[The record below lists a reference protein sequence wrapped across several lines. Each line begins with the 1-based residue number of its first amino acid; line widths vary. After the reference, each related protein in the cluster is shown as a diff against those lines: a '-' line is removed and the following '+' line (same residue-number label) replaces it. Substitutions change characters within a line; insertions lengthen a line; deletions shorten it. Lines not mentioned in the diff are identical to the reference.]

1 MCCFVKNIL
10 TKIKIDFINSKKM
23 SEPKNIIIK
32 KARVNNLKNISLS
45 IPRNELIVI
54 SGVSGSGKTSLAFD
68 TIFAEGQRKYIE
80 SLSSYARQFLKRMD
94 KPNVDMI
101 EGLSPAIAV
110 DQKRNNKNP
119 RSTVGTL
126 SEVYD
131 YLKLLYLN
139 IGQTISPVSGNVV
152 KKDSYEDVL
161 KYVLNNKGKKYFIS
175 IYRKTT
181 KENYVRE
188 LEVLLN
194 KGFTRLIIEGEF
206 YTIESVLTSEKKHL
220 DFQVLIDRGVVHV
233 GDENFKFKVV
243 EVCKEAFFEGE
254 GRLLVTFP
262 HEKKEFSN
270 RFELDGIK
278 FLEPSINLFS
288 FNNPYGACS
297 ECGGFGNVLGF
308 DENKIIP
315 NKNLSIF
322 SNCIAPWRT
331 EKMKVWLKPLISNN
345 REYKVNIHKPFNQLS
360 PEETQIIWEGKGAF
374 KGINKFFQYLE
385 KKSYKIQFR
394 IIASRYKGKTKCKMC
409 LGSGIREEANYI
421 KINNKS
427 IIDIV
432 LSPIDNILTFLKELS
447 LTDNE
452 KKLSERP
459 LQEIITR
466 LNYINEIGL
475 GYLTLN
481 RKVNSLSGGEFQRI
495 KLATS
500 LGSSL
505 VGSLYVLDEPTVGL
519 HPHNT
524 NKLIEILRSLKNIG
538 NTVIVV
544 EHDEDVILSSDYLI
558 DIGPGA
564 GSKGGEVVYSGKT
577 KSISKSTDS
586 PTSDFIFNKKKM
598 EKSHVRKHS
607 KKITICQARENNL
620 KNIDVNF
627 PLECLVVVTGVSGS
641 GKSTLVKQ
649 ILHPAL
655 AKRLDKK
662 YDKEGNY
669 GSLKGDIQNIQ
680 NIEMVDQ
687 NPVGRSSRSNPAT
700 YSKAYDAI
708 RKIFSS
714 EGFKSDKSIKPSDF
728 SFNVDGGRCDECL
741 GEGTKKIEMQFMA
754 DLYLECS
761 ACKGKRFKKK
771 ILEITY
777 NDKNIYDVLEMT
789 IEESHLFFSSSRTI
803 QKKLKPMLDVGLGY
817 LRLGQSSSTLSGG
830 EAQRLKLATYLSDDK
845 KLNEKTLFIFDE
857 PSSGL
862 HNKDI
867 SYFMTSVF
875 RLIDSGNSVII
886 IEHNTELIKQ
896 ADWIIDMGPD
906 GGQGGGLV
914 CFEGTPQNLIKL
926 RNNKTAK
933 YLKREFVI

>member
-194 KGFTRLIIEGEF
+194 KGFTRLIIEDEF

-394 IIASRYKGKTKCKMC
+394 IIASRYKGKTKCKRC
-409 LGSGIREEANYI
+409 LSSGIREEANYI

-598 EKSHVRKHS
+598 KKSHVRKHS

>member
-1 MCCFVKNIL
+1 MCCFVKNIF

-194 KGFTRLIIEGEF
+194 KGFTRLIIEDEF

>member
-1 MCCFVKNIL
+1 
-10 TKIKIDFINSKKM
+10 M

-194 KGFTRLIIEGEF
+194 KGFTRLIIEDEF
-206 YTIESVLTSEKKHL
+206 YTIESVLTSEIKHL

-714 EGFKSDKSIKPSDF
+714 QGFKSDKSIKPSDF

-741 GEGTKKIEMQFMA
+741 GDGTKKIEMQFMA

-830 EAQRLKLATYLSDDK
+830 EAQRLKLATYLLDDK

-906 GGQGGGLV
+906 GGQGGGLI

>member
-1 MCCFVKNIL
+1 MP
-10 TKIKIDFINSKKM
+10 
-23 SEPKNIIIK
+23 EPKNIIIK
-32 KARVNNLKNISLS
+32 KARVNNLKNISLN

-139 IGQTISPVSGNVV
+139 IGKTISPISGNVV

-161 KYVLNNKGKKYFIS
+161 NYILTNNEKKYYIS
-175 IYRKTT
+175 INKNSS
-181 KENYVRE
+181 KDNYVRD

-194 KGFTRLIIEGEF
+194 KGFTRVVVGEEF
-206 YTIESVLTSEKKHL
+206 YTIESMLSSKKKHL
-220 DFQVLIDRGVVHV
+220 KFQVLVDRGVVV
-233 GDENFKFKVV
+233 DDENFKFKVV
-243 EVCKEAFFEGE
+243 EVCKEAFFEGD

-262 HEKKEFSN
+262 NKNKEFSN
-270 RFELDGIK
+270 KFELDGIK
-278 FLEPSINLFS
+278 FVEPTINLFS

-297 ECGGFGNVLGF
+297 DCGGFGNVLGF
-308 DENKIIP
+308 DDNKIIP
-315 NKNLSIF
+315 NKNLSII

-331 EKMKVWLKPLISNN
+331 EKMKVWLQPLISNN
-345 REYKVNIHKPFNQLS
+345 REFNIDIHKPYIELS
-360 PEETQIIWEGKGAF
+360 EDEKKIVWEGKGEF
-374 KGINKFFQYLE
+374 KGLNKFFKYLE
-385 KKSYKIQFR
+385 RKSYKIQFR
-394 IIASRYKGKTKCKMC
+394 IIASRYKGKTKCKTC
-409 LGSGIREEANYI
+409 LGSGIRKEAQNV

-427 IIDIV
+427 ILDIV
-432 LSPIDNILTFLKELS
+432 LNPVDKSLKFFNELILTQ
-447 LTDNE
+447 NE
-452 KKLSERP
+452 KKLSERA
-459 LQEIITR
+459 LHEIITR
-466 LNYINEIGL
+466 LNYINDIGL

-524 NKLIEILRSLKNIG
+524 NKLIEILKSLKKIG

-544 EHDEDVILSSDYLI
+544 EHDEDVIMSSDYLI

-564 GSKGGEVVYSGKT
+564 GSKGGEVVYAGDTNSLNKT
-577 KSISKSTDS
+577 TNS
-586 PTSDFIFNKKKM
+586 PTSNFIFNKKKI
-598 EKSHVRKHS
+598 KNIAVRKHS
-607 KKITICQARENNL
+607 KNIIICKAQENNL
-620 KNIDVNF
+620 QNIDVKI
-627 PLECLVVVTGVSGS
+627 PLECLVVITGVSGS
-641 GKSTLVKQ
+641 GKSTLIKQ
-649 ILHPAL
+649 ILYPAL
-655 AKRLDKK
+655 AKRFEKK
-662 YDKEGNY
+662 YEKEGSY
-669 GSLKGDIQNIQ
+669 HSLEGDLDNIQ

-708 RKIFSS
+708 RKIFAI
-714 EGFKSDKSIKPSDF
+714 EGFKHDKSIKPSDF

-741 GEGTKKIEMQFMA
+741 GEGTQKVEMQFMA
-754 DLYLECS
+754 DIYLECI
-761 ACKGKRFKKK
+761 ACKGKRFKKR
-771 ILEITY
+771 ILDIKYY
-777 NDKNIYDVLEMT
+777 NKNIYDVLEMT
-789 IEESHLFFSSSRTI
+789 IEESLNFFSESRVI
-803 QKKLKPMLDVGLGY
+803 QKKLKPMHDVGLGY

-830 EAQRLKLATYLSDDK
+830 EAQRLKLAAYLSDEK

-875 RLIDSGNSVII
+875 RLIENGNSVII

-896 ADWIIDMGPD
+896 ADWVIDMGP
-906 GGQGGGLV
+906 GGGDSGGLI
-914 CFEGTPQNLIKL
+914 CFEGTPQDLTKL
-926 RNNKTAK
+926 KNNKTAK
-933 YLKREFVI
+933 YLKKEFVN

>member
-1 MCCFVKNIL
+1 MP
-10 TKIKIDFINSKKM
+10 
-23 SEPKNIIIK
+23 EPKNIIIK
-32 KARVNNLKNISLS
+32 KARVNNLKNISLN

-139 IGQTISPVSGNVV
+139 IGKTISPISGNVV

-161 KYVLNNKGKKYFIS
+161 NYILTNNEKKYYIS
-175 IYRKTT
+175 INKNSSRD
-181 KENYVRE
+181 NYVRD

-194 KGFTRLIIEGEF
+194 KGFTRVVVGEEF
-206 YTIESVLTSEKKHL
+206 YTIESMLSSKKKHL
-220 DFQVLIDRGVVHV
+220 KFQVLVDRGVVV
-233 GDENFKFKVV
+233 DDENFKFKVV
-243 EVCKEAFFEGE
+243 EVCKEAFFEGD

-262 HEKKEFSN
+262 NKNKEFSN
-270 RFELDGIK
+270 KFELDGIK
-278 FLEPSINLFS
+278 FVEPTINLFS

-297 ECGGFGNVLGF
+297 DCGGFGNVLGF
-308 DENKIIP
+308 DDNKIIP
-315 NKNLSIF
+315 NKNLSII

-331 EKMKVWLKPLISNN
+331 EKMKVWLQPLISNN
-345 REYKVNIHKPFNQLS
+345 REFNIDIHKPYIELS
-360 PEETQIIWEGKGAF
+360 EDEKKIVWEGKGEF
-374 KGINKFFQYLE
+374 KGLNKFFKYLE
-385 KKSYKIQFR
+385 RKSYKIQFR
-394 IIASRYKGKTKCKMC
+394 IIASRYKGKTKCKTC
-409 LGSGIREEANYI
+409 LGSGIRKEAQNV

-427 IIDIV
+427 ILDIV
-432 LSPIDNILTFLKELS
+432 LNPVDKSLKFFNELILTQ
-447 LTDNE
+447 NE
-452 KKLSERP
+452 KKLSERA
-459 LQEIITR
+459 LHEIITR
-466 LNYINEIGL
+466 LNYINDIGL

-524 NKLIEILRSLKNIG
+524 NKLIEILKSLKKIG

-544 EHDEDVILSSDYLI
+544 EHDEDVIMSSDYLI

-564 GSKGGEVVYSGKT
+564 GSKGGEVVYAGDTNSINKT
-577 KSISKSTDS
+577 TNS
-586 PTSDFIFNKKKM
+586 PTSNFIFNKKKI
-598 EKSHVRKHS
+598 KNIAVRKHS
-607 KKITICQARENNL
+607 KNIIICKAQENNL
-620 KNIDVNF
+620 QNIDVKI
-627 PLECLVVVTGVSGS
+627 PLECLVVITGVSGS
-641 GKSTLVKQ
+641 GKSTLIKQ
-649 ILHPAL
+649 ILYPAL
-655 AKRLDKK
+655 AKRFEKK
-662 YDKEGNY
+662 YEKEGSY
-669 GSLKGDIQNIQ
+669 HSLEGDLDNIQ

-708 RKIFSS
+708 RKIFAI
-714 EGFKSDKSIKPSDF
+714 EGFKHDKSIKPSDF

-741 GEGTKKIEMQFMA
+741 GEGTQKVEMQFMA
-754 DLYLECS
+754 DIYLECI
-761 ACKGKRFKKK
+761 ACKGKRFKKR
-771 ILEITY
+771 ILDIKYY
-777 NDKNIYDVLEMT
+777 NKNIYDVLEMT
-789 IEESHLFFSSSRTI
+789 IEESLNFFSESRVI
-803 QKKLKPMLDVGLGY
+803 QKKLKPMHDVGLGY

-830 EAQRLKLATYLSDDK
+830 EAQRLKLAAYLSDEK

-875 RLIDSGNSVII
+875 RLIENGNSVII

-896 ADWIIDMGPD
+896 ADWVIDMGP
-906 GGQGGGLV
+906 GGGDSGGLI
-914 CFEGTPQNLIKL
+914 CFEGTPQNLTKL
-926 RNNKTAK
+926 KNNKTAK
-933 YLKREFVI
+933 YLKKEFVN

>member
-194 KGFTRLIIEGEF
+194 KGFTRLIIEDEF

-394 IIASRYKGKTKCKMC
+394 IIASRYKGKTKCKRC
-409 LGSGIREEANYI
+409 LSSGIREEANYI

>member
-1 MCCFVKNIL
+1 MP
-10 TKIKIDFINSKKM
+10 
-23 SEPKNIIIK
+23 EPKNIIIK
-32 KARVNNLKNISLS
+32 KARVNNLKNISLN
-45 IPRNELIVI
+45 IPRNEFIVI

-139 IGQTISPVSGNVV
+139 IGKTISPISGNIV
-152 KKDSYEDVL
+152 KKDSFDDVL
-161 KYVLNNKGKKYFIS
+161 KYVLKNNGKKYYIS
-175 IYRKTT
+175 INKKSSRD
-181 KENYVRE
+181 NYVRD
-188 LEVLLN
+188 LEILLN
-194 KGFTRLIIEGEF
+194 KGFTRVVVDEEF
-206 YTIESVLTSEKKHL
+206 YTIESMLSSKKKHL
-220 DFQVLIDRGVVHV
+220 NFQVLIDRGVVV
-233 GDENFKFKVV
+233 VDDENFKFKIV
-243 EVCKEAFFEGE
+243 EVCKEAFFEGD

-262 HEKKEFSN
+262 DKKKEFSN
-270 RFELDGIK
+270 KFELDGIR
-278 FLEPSINLFS
+278 FIEPTINLFS

-297 ECGGFGNVLGF
+297 GCGGFGNVLGF
-308 DENKIIP
+308 DDNKIIP
-315 NKNLSIF
+315 NKNLSII

-331 EKMKVWLKPLISNN
+331 EKMKVWLQPLISNN
-345 REYKVNIHKPFNQLS
+345 REFNVDIHKPYIKLS
-360 PEETQIIWEGKGAF
+360 EQEKKIVWEGKGVF
-374 KGINKFFQYLE
+374 KGLNKFFKYLE
-385 KKSYKIQFR
+385 RKSYKIQYR

-409 LGSGIREEANYI
+409 LGSGIRKEAQNV

-427 IIDIV
+427 ILDIV
-432 LSPIDNILTFLKELS
+432 LSPIDKSLKFFKELT
-447 LTDNE
+447 LTKNE
-452 KKLSERP
+452 KKLSERA
-459 LQEIITR
+459 LHEITSR
-466 LNYINEIGL
+466 LNYINDIGL

-524 NKLIEILRSLKNIG
+524 NKLIEILKSLKKIG

-544 EHDEDVILSSDYLI
+544 EHDEDVIMSSDYLI

-564 GSKGGEVVYSGKT
+564 GSKGGEVVYAGNT
-577 KSISKSTDS
+577 NSINKSTNS
-586 PTSDFIFNKKKM
+586 PTSNFIFNKKKIKNI
-598 EKSHVRKHS
+598 EVRKSS
-607 KKITICQARENNL
+607 KNIIICKARENNL
-620 KNIDVNF
+620 QNIDVKI
-627 PLECLVVVTGVSGS
+627 PLECLVVITGVSGS
-641 GKSTLVKQ
+641 GKSTLIKQ
-649 ILHPAL
+649 ILYPAL
-655 AKRLDKK
+655 AKRLEKK
-662 YDKEGNY
+662 YEKEGDY
-669 GSLKGDIQNIQ
+669 DSLKGDLDNIQ

-708 RKIFSS
+708 RKIFAT
-714 EGFKSDKSIKPSDF
+714 EGFQSDKSIKPSDF

-741 GEGTKKIEMQFMA
+741 GEGTQKIEMQFMA

-761 ACKGKRFKKK
+761 ACKGKRFKKR
-771 ILEITY
+771 ILDVKY
-777 NDKNIYDVLEMT
+777 NNKNIYDVLEMT
-789 IEESHLFFSSSRTI
+789 IEESLNFFSDSRLI
-803 QKKLKPMLDVGLGY
+803 QKKLKPMYDVGLGY

-830 EAQRLKLATYLSDDK
+830 EAQRLKLAAYLSDEK

-875 RLIDSGNSVII
+875 RLIENGNSVII

-896 ADWIIDMGPD
+896 ADWVIDMGPE
-906 GGQGGGLV
+906 GGDGGGLI
-914 CFEGTPQNLIKL
+914 CFEGTPKDLIKL
-926 RNNKTAK
+926 KNNKTAK
-933 YLKREFVI
+933 YLKKEFVI

>member
-1 MCCFVKNIL
+1 MCCFVKNIF

-194 KGFTRLIIEGEF
+194 KGFTRLIIEDEF

-409 LGSGIREEANYI
+409 LGSGIREEANFI

>member
-1 MCCFVKNIL
+1 LCCFVKNIL

-194 KGFTRLIIEGEF
+194 KGFTRLIIEDEF

>member
-297 ECGGFGNVLGF
+297 ECGGFGNILGF

>member
-1 MCCFVKNIL
+1 
-10 TKIKIDFINSKKM
+10 M

-32 KARVNNLKNISLS
+32 KASVNNLKNISLS

-94 KPNVDMI
+94 KPNVELI

-126 SEVYD
+126 SEIYD
-131 YLKLLYLN
+131 YLKLLYFN
-139 IGQTISPVSGNVV
+139 IGKTTSPISGNVV
-152 KKDSYEDVL
+152 KKDTYEDVL
-161 KYVLNNKGKKYFIS
+161 KFILKNQGKKYFIS
-175 IYRKTT
+175 INKKSTT
-181 KENYVRE
+181 ENYVRD
-188 LEVLLN
+188 LEILLN
-194 KGFTRLIIEGEF
+194 KGFTRLIVGGEF
-206 YTIESVLTSEKKHL
+206 YTIESVLISKKVYL
-220 DFQVLIDRGVVHV
+220 NFQVLIDRGIVSG

-254 GRLLVTFP
+254 GRLLVTLP
-262 HEKKEFSN
+262 KEKKEFSN

-288 FNNPYGACS
+288 FNNPYGACE

-315 NKNLSIF
+315 NKNLSVL

-331 EKMKVWLKPLISNN
+331 EKMKAWLKPLISNN
-345 REYKVNIHKPFNQLS
+345 REYKVDIHKPYNTLS
-360 PEETQIIWEGKGAF
+360 VEEKKIIWEGKGAF
-374 KGINKFFQYLE
+374 KGINKFFKYLE
-385 KKSYKIQFR
+385 KKSYKIQYR

-409 LGSGIREEANYI
+409 FGSGIREEAKYV

-427 IIDIV
+427 ILDIV
-432 LSPIDNILTFLKELS
+432 LSPTEKVLKFFKELF
-447 LTDNE
+447 LTANE

-459 LQEIITR
+459 LLEIITR
-466 LNYINEIGL
+466 LNYINDIGL

-481 RKVNSLSGGEFQRI
+481 RNVNSLSGGEFQRI

-524 NKLIEILRSLKNIG
+524 NKLIEILQSLKNIG

-544 EHDEDVILSSDYLI
+544 EHDEDVILSSDFLI

-564 GSKGGEVVYSGKT
+564 GSKGGEVIYAGKT
-577 KSISKSTDS
+577 NAVSKSTNS
-586 PTSDFIFNKKKM
+586 PTSDFIFNKKKI
-598 EKSHVRKHS
+598 KKLDVRKHS
-607 KKITICQARENNL
+607 KKITISQARENNL
-620 KNIDVNF
+620 KNIDVDF
-627 PLECLVVVTGVSGS
+627 PLECLIVVTGVSGS

-649 ILHPAL
+649 ILYPAI

-662 YDKEGNY
+662 YEKEGDY
-669 GSLKGDIQNIQ
+669 DSLKGDVENIQ

-700 YSKAYDAI
+700 YSKSYDAI
-708 RKIFSS
+708 RKLFAN

-754 DLYLECS
+754 DLYLECN

-771 ILEITY
+771 ILDIIY
-777 NDKNIYDVLEMT
+777 NGKNIYDVLEMT
-789 IEESHLFFSSSRTI
+789 TEESFVFFSSSRVI

-830 EAQRLKLATYLSDDK
+830 EAQRLKLAAYLSDEK

-875 RLIDSGNSVII
+875 RLIDNGNSVII

-896 ADWIIDMGPD
+896 ADWLIDLGPD
-906 GGQGGGLV
+906 GGDGGGMV
-914 CFEGTPQNLIKL
+914 CFEGTPQSLIKL
-926 RNNKTAK
+926 KNNKTAK
-933 YLKREFVI
+933 YLKKEFVI

>member
-194 KGFTRLIIEGEF
+194 KGFTRLIIEDEF

-714 EGFKSDKSIKPSDF
+714 EGFKFDKSIKPSDF

>member
-1 MCCFVKNIL
+1 MP
-10 TKIKIDFINSKKM
+10 
-23 SEPKNIIIK
+23 EPKNIIIK
-32 KARVNNLKNISLS
+32 KARVNNLKNISLN

-139 IGQTISPVSGNVV
+139 IGKTISPISGNVV

-161 KYVLNNKGKKYFIS
+161 NYILTNNEKKYYIS
-175 IYRKTT
+175 INKNSSRD
-181 KENYVRE
+181 NYVRD

-194 KGFTRLIIEGEF
+194 KGFTRVVVGEEF
-206 YTIESVLTSEKKHL
+206 YTIESMLSSKKKHL
-220 DFQVLIDRGVVHV
+220 KFQVLVDRGVVV
-233 GDENFKFKVV
+233 DDENFKFKVV
-243 EVCKEAFFEGE
+243 EVCKEAFFEGD

-262 HEKKEFSN
+262 NKNKEFSN
-270 RFELDGIK
+270 KFELDGIK
-278 FLEPSINLFS
+278 FVEPTINLFS

-297 ECGGFGNVLGF
+297 DCGGFGNVLGF
-308 DENKIIP
+308 DDNKIIP
-315 NKNLSIF
+315 NKNLSII

-331 EKMKVWLKPLISNN
+331 EKMKVWLQPLISNN
-345 REYKVNIHKPFNQLS
+345 REFNIDIHKPYIELS
-360 PEETQIIWEGKGAF
+360 EDEKKIVWEGKGEF
-374 KGINKFFQYLE
+374 KGLNKFFKYLE
-385 KKSYKIQFR
+385 RKSYKIQFR
-394 IIASRYKGKTKCKMC
+394 IIASRYKGKTKCKTC
-409 LGSGIREEANYI
+409 LGSGIRKEAQNV

-427 IIDIV
+427 ILDIV
-432 LSPIDNILTFLKELS
+432 LNPVDKSLKFFNELILTQ
-447 LTDNE
+447 NE
-452 KKLSERP
+452 KKLSERA
-459 LQEIITR
+459 LHEIITR
-466 LNYINEIGL
+466 LNYINDIGL

-524 NKLIEILRSLKNIG
+524 NKLIEILKSLKKIG

-544 EHDEDVILSSDYLI
+544 EHDEDVIMSSDYLI

-564 GSKGGEVVYSGKT
+564 GSKGGEVIYAGDTNSINKT
-577 KSISKSTDS
+577 TNS
-586 PTSDFIFNKKKM
+586 PTSNFIFNKKKI
-598 EKSHVRKHS
+598 KNIAVRKHS
-607 KKITICQARENNL
+607 KNIIICKAQENNL
-620 KNIDVNF
+620 QNIDVKI
-627 PLECLVVVTGVSGS
+627 PLECLVVITGVSGS
-641 GKSTLVKQ
+641 GKSTLIKQ
-649 ILHPAL
+649 ILYPAL
-655 AKRLDKK
+655 AKRFEKK
-662 YDKEGNY
+662 YEKEGSY
-669 GSLKGDIQNIQ
+669 HSLEGDLDNIQ

-708 RKIFSS
+708 RKIFAI
-714 EGFKSDKSIKPSDF
+714 EGFKHDKSIKPSDF

-741 GEGTKKIEMQFMA
+741 GEGTQKVEMQFMA
-754 DLYLECS
+754 DIYLECI
-761 ACKGKRFKKK
+761 ACKGKRFKKR
-771 ILEITY
+771 ILDIKYY
-777 NDKNIYDVLEMT
+777 NKNIYDVLEMT
-789 IEESHLFFSSSRTI
+789 IEESLNFFSESRVI
-803 QKKLKPMLDVGLGY
+803 QKKLKPMHDVGLGY

-830 EAQRLKLATYLSDDK
+830 EAQRLKLAAYLSDEK

-875 RLIDSGNSVII
+875 RLIENGNSVII

-896 ADWIIDMGPD
+896 ADWVIDMGP
-906 GGQGGGLV
+906 GGGDSGGLI
-914 CFEGTPQNLIKL
+914 CFEGTPQNLTKL
-926 RNNKTAK
+926 KNNKTAK
-933 YLKREFVI
+933 YLKKEFVN